1 MVGPKVPNE
10 GEGEKKKRQKKE
22 KLTLDPH
29 PFLLFVRTIY
39 LAIFGFVHTNES
51 FFFFFGS
58 ALGKRGL
65 GGSLSIR
72 GPKRESDQNNLSF
85 ALGR

>member
-1 MVGPKVPNE
+1 MYWIRLLKLSMVGPKVPNE

-51 FFFFFGS
+51 FFFFFWFGS
-58 ALGKRGL
+58 WETGVGWVIIHQR
-65 GGSLSIR
+65 
-72 GPKRESDQNNLSF
+72 PEKRE
-85 ALGR
+85 